1 MHIIAE
7 ILQKKGYN
15 ILITSYL
22 ILGNFVLKVMQKY
35 FALKSKLNNITLKN
49 SVKNGFIKN
58 SNASFLR
65 FVFINT
71 RISVSAN
78 NLYNNAN

>member
-35 FALKSKLNNITLKN
+35 FALKSKLNNIKLKN
-49 SVKNGFIKN
+49 SVKNGFIK
-58 SNASFLR
+58 SRNASFLR

-78 NLYNNAN
+78 NLCNNAN